1 MLQYQTWKYCRI
13 TKIFIFINTCDS
25 WKHNFLMLSFNII
38 DFIAQINVLERLQKR
53 VASNSHSFIDLV
65 VIIWIEVIID
75 LMAKYREKK
84 TYTTDMIVSMIL
96 LIV

>member
-1 MLQYQTWKYCRI
+1 
-13 TKIFIFINTCDS
+13 
-25 WKHNFLMLSFNII
+25 MLSFNII
-38 DFIAQINVLERLQKR
+38 DFIAQINVLERLQQR
-53 VASNSHSFIDLV
+53 VASNPHSFIDLV

>member
-1 MLQYQTWKYCRI
+1 
-13 TKIFIFINTCDS
+13 
-25 WKHNFLMLSFNII
+25 MLSFNII

-84 TYTTDMIVSMIL
+84 TYTKDMIVSMIL

>member
-1 MLQYQTWKYCRI
+1 
-13 TKIFIFINTCDS
+13 
-25 WKHNFLMLSFNII
+25 MLSFNII